1 MRILVLMHEYQQSK
15 RGKYVIGALRQEWEK
30 KGIQVTIVFGTKER
44 PEADLLIPH
53 IDLTHRPPEYED
65 FINSYPNVINRNVI
79 DLSKRRIS
87 KNLLSGDEDYSG
99 PVIVKTDNNCCGRP
113 DANAYRRKHPYRSWI
128 RKRAAS
134 IGETVLRK
142 PMRWRKIL
150 PKYPIY
156 DCMKE
161 VPAGV
166 WKNQALVVE
175 KFLPEK
181 EGDYYHLRL
190 YMFLGDCSRSVR
202 EASLEPFV
210 KSRTYI
216 GNTEIIPVPDELLQ
230 FRRELGLDY
239 GKIDYIIH
247 KGQVEILDVSQTL
260 GIGSKKIE
268 TPESVIDFSD
278 LAEGIWSF
286 LPSK

>member
-1 MRILVLMHEYQQSK
+1 MRILVLMHEYQRSK
-15 RGKYVIGALRQEWEK
+15 RGEYVIDALREEWEK
-30 KGIQVTIVFGTKER
+30 KGIQMTYVFGTKER

-53 IDLTHRPPEYED
+53 IDLTYRPPEYED

-87 KNLLSGDEDYSG
+87 KNLLSEDEDYSG
-99 PVIVKTDNNCCGRP
+99 PVIVKTDNNYCGRS
-113 DANAYRRKHPYRSWI
+113 DANAYRRKHPFRSWVS
-128 RKRAAS
+128 KRAAS

-150 PKYPIY
+150 PKYPVY
-156 DCMKE
+156 DSIKE

-181 EGDYYHLRL
+181 EGDYYHIHL
-190 YMFLGDCSRSVR
+190 YMFLGDCSRNVR
-202 EASLEPFV
+202 VASLEPFV
-210 KSRTYI
+210 KNSTYT
-216 GNTEIIPVPDELLQ
+216 GSFENLQVPEEVLQ

-239 GKIDYIIH
+239 AKIDYVVH
-247 KGQVEILDVSQTL
+247 EGQVEILDVSQTMGK
-260 GIGSKKIE
+260 GIMSEGVTGCI
-268 TPESVIDFSD
+268 SD

>member
-1 MRILVLMHEYQQSK
+1 MRILVLMHEYQRSK
-15 RGKYVIGALRQEWEK
+15 RGEYVIDALREEWEK
-30 KGIQVTIVFGTKER
+30 KGIQMTYVFGTKER

-53 IDLTHRPPEYED
+53 IDLTYRPPEYED
-65 FINSYPNVINRNVI
+65 FIKSYPNVINRNVL

-87 KNLLSGDEDYSG
+87 KNLLSGNEDYSG

-113 DANAYRRKHPYRSWI
+113 DANAYRRKHPFRSWVS
-128 RKRAAS
+128 KRAAS

-150 PKYPIY
+150 PKYPVY
-156 DCMKE
+156 DSIKE
-161 VPAGV
+161 VPTGV

-181 EGDYYHLRL
+181 EGDYYYIRL
-190 YMFLGDCSRSVR
+190 YMFLGDCSRSLR

-210 KSRTYI
+210 KNSTYT
-216 GNTEIIPVPDELLQ
+216 GSFENLQVPEEVLQ

-239 GKIDYIIH
+239 AKIDYVVH
-247 KGQVEILDVSQTL
+247 EGQVEILDVSQTMGK
-260 GIGSKKIE
+260 GIMSEGVTGCI
-268 TPESVIDFSD
+268 SD